1 MKSLYYIFLL
11 GILFLC
17 SSCNDEKD
25 LIETGYLQLS
35 LDKDLSVITKA
46 NISISDEPLSVEV
59 KNAQGEVVKKY
70 DNFYTEVSNSR
81 IALPSGAYT
90 VQAYSRKNMKEA
102 GFDQAYYASP
112 VTSVTVAASEV
123 QTVKLVC
130 TLANIKVSVEYTEA
144 IRKYFKKYQ
153 ATISNEYGSILFSET
168 EKRAGYF
175 APEPLSVRLDL
186 TNNTDQEFLVK
197 KEI

>member
-1 MKSLYYIFLL
+1 
-11 GILFLC
+11 
-17 SSCNDEKD
+17 
-25 LIETGYLQLS
+25 
-35 LDKDLSVITKA
+35 
-46 NISISDEPLSVEV
+46 
-59 KNAQGEVVKKY
+59 
-70 DNFYTEVSNSR
+70 
-81 IALPSGAYT
+81 
-90 VQAYSRKNMKEA
+90 MKEA

-197 KEI
+197 KKSQM

>member
-1 MKSLYYIFLL
+1 MI
-11 GILFLC
+11 I
-17 SSCNDEKD
+17 
-25 LIETGYLQLS
+25 
-35 LDKDLSVITKA
+35 
-46 NISISDEPLSVEV
+46 
-59 KNAQGEVVKKY
+59 
-70 DNFYTEVSNSR
+70 FYTEVSNSR

-175 APEPLSVRLDL
+175 APEPLSVRLNL

-197 KEI
+197 KEISDVKPRDYFKFRFDVQPSPEDEAGADFNIIIEAMDADSTFVLKSQCLIVLTVRQNLYLKVMSGFI